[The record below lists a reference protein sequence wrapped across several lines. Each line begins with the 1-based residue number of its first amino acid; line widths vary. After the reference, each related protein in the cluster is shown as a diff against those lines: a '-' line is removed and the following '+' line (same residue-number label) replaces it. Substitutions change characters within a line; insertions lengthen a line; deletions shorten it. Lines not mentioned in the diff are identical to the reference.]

1 MPAQED
7 VAGRLRD
14 LHDEYVWEV
23 NAAVGEGREDLVRSL
38 VDSYLDEALQMTITS
53 YDDACERPDCVVC
66 RLPAAASVCARRRPP
81 WWRMW
86 FRR

>member
-23 NAAVGEGREDLVRSL
+23 NAAIGEGRQDLVRSL
-38 VDSYLDEALQMTITS
+38 VDDYLDEALQMTIES
-53 YDDACERPDCVVC
+53 YDDACGRPDCVVC
-66 RLPAAASVCARRRPP
+66 RRQMAVAVPSRRRRP
-81 WWRMW
+81 WWLPS